1 MSIRNIRK
9 SVLMVAGALVLVA
22 AGLVAG
28 RLAAGVLP
36 AEWSGG
42 SGGRNVFSRIARTL
56 DLTDDQK
63 SRVRAILKSH
73 SGEIETQLTASASA
87 RKALQ
92 DAMHALPID
101 EAAIRARA
109 QELGR
114 VRGDGGVLFA
124 RLRQEIEPILTS
136 DQQAR
141 LQQMRDRM
149 AQRGDRITRAFRE
162 FVETEAP

>member
-1 MSIRNIRK
+1 MSNRNIRK
-9 SVLMVAGALVLVA
+9 SVLMVAGALALVA
-22 AGLVAG
+22 AGLAAG

-36 AEWSGG
+36 GESGG

-73 SGEIETQLTASASA
+73 SGEIEAQLTASAAA

-92 DAMHALPID
+92 DAMHARPID

-124 RLRQEIEPILTS
+124 RVREEIEPILTA